1 MVSSGYT
8 GAVAPAQITEQ
19 LNNVH
24 FDVKS
29 ALKINQ
35 SDINDLLDQMA
46 NPNTQSIT
54 IDGRVF
60 ADKNSVAAQIAINN
74 KMSDLSN
81 QTTTILS
88 VFQQMFALE
97 KSIGGSTSS

>member
-1 MVSSGYT
+1 MVYG
-8 GAVAPAQITEQ
+8 GAVAPAQITEN

-24 FDVKS
+24 FDVKA
-29 ALKINQ
+29 ALRINQ
-35 SDINDLLDQMA
+35 HEISDLLDQMA
-46 NPNTQSIT
+46 DPNQQSIT

-60 ADKNSVAAQIAINN
+60 ADKSGVAAQIAIEN
-74 KMSDLSN
+74 KMSNLSN

-97 KSIGGSTSS
+97 KSIGGSTGG